1 MRRWFLEQLL
11 YTKEDA
17 ALCMPGGV
25 EHSYLQG
32 RHDALAA
39 ALDLLESGKCDK
51 EE

>member
-1 MRRWFLEQLL
+1 MRQWLLEQLR

-17 ALCMPGGV
+17 ALCGPA

-39 ALDLLESGKCDK
+39 ALDLLESGNCDK